1 MFDSP
6 TSHQQV
12 FAGFGHQSAGDSFGT
27 IRKHQMGGRIS
38 VMANA
43 KRIYDEVST
52 GTFRSDLSLNPLS
65 LGADG
70 EESENLSEQCRNHRR

>member
-12 FAGFGHQSAGDSFGT
+12 FAGFGHQSTGDSFGT

-43 KRIYDEVST
+43 KRIYDEVRT
-52 GTFRSDLSLNPLS
+52 GTSCSVLTLPTLSL
-65 LGADG
+65 
-70 EESENLSEQCRNHRR
+70 